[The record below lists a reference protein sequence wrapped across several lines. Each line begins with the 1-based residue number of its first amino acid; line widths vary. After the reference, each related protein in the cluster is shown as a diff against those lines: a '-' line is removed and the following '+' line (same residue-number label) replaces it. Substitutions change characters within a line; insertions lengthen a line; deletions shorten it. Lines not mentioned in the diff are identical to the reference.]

1 MSISTR
7 LAEPVSIGVE
17 RVEHRVEGI
26 ELRLEGL
33 CRAYGYTYARLAFG
47 FVFIFFGA
55 QKPIVPGAS
64 PVRADVSLFVTRLGL
79 DALPGPIEWVLFFIG
94 TYEMLLGFL
103 ILFDRMRLA
112 TPLFVAHQTTTLIA
126 PFVVMD
132 VAFRASYFEAG
143 PLTIPYAL
151 DWFGAFALK
160 NVLFV
165 AAFVFMFVEYRR
177 RRTGESPARA
187 SR

>member
-7 LAEPVSIGVE
+7 LAEAISQRVE
-17 RVEHRVEGI
+17 RIEHRVEGV
-26 ELRLEGL
+26 ERWLEGL
-33 CRAYGYTYARLAFG
+33 FRAYGYTYARLAFG

-79 DALPGPIEWVLFFIG
+79 GALPGPIEWVLFFIG

-103 ILFDRMRLA
+103 ILFDRMRPA
-112 TPLFVAHQTTTLIA
+112 TPLFVAHQTTSLIA

-132 VAFRASYFEAG
+132 VAFRAPYFGVG

-151 DWFGAFALK
+151 DWFAAFALK

-165 AAFVFMFVEYRR
+165 AAFVFLFVEYRR
-177 RRTGESPARA
+177 RRTADPLTRA
-187 SR
+187 A